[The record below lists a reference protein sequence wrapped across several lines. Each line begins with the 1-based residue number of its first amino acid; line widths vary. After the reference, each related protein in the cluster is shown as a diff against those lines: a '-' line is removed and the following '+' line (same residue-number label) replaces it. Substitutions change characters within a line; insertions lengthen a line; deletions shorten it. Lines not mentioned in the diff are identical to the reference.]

1 MESELAN
8 NQEKEKKVGVA
19 ERQAAKLR
27 LEYQDSEQ
35 IRIQFQDEV
44 NLAMRRFTRMFYDL
58 LVNLSYMINVVEVK
72 HKLIFESQIQ
82 LFYVSLRMYKQN
94 QCKFCLK
101 R

>member
-44 NLAMRRFTRMFYDL
+44 NLAIKKIYNTQLMFYDL
-58 LVNLSYMINVVEVK
+58 LANISYMIK
-72 HKLIFESQIQ
+72 CCGSQTQIN
-82 LFYVSLRMYKQN
+82 F
-94 QCKFCLK
+94 
-101 R
+101 